1 MLLAYTRLGKA
12 FVYREWRRS
21 NEFKKTLLS
30 NRVVFVR
37 SPAPRPRCSRK
48 KLMFPVRRRFR
59 ISTDDFLI
67 PHADVDL
74 ETTTLSTA
82 GRRDAQGAR
91 AVVPIVATGS

>member
-1 MLLAYTRLGKA
+1 
-12 FVYREWRRS
+12 
-21 NEFKKTLLS
+21 
-30 NRVVFVR
+30 
-37 SPAPRPRCSRK
+37 
-48 KLMFPVRRRFR
+48 MFPVRRRFR